1 MNVYDFDNTIYDGE
15 SALDFFWFCMRKKP
29 VLVKVLFPILRDLL
43 KYKTCRMS
51 KEEFRDRGAYYTE
64 SFFDLFD
71 DIYEVIYEFW
81 DSHEHKIRNFY
92 SRIKREDD
100 VIVTANIDVLVDVIF
115 HRMGVKNYIAT
126 HFDMDTGKLGEVCF
140 GEVKA
145 KLFKEKYG
153 DNIDKFFTDSY
164 NDKPLMDMA
173 NEVYMVKRGVIEKL
187 GK

>member
-29 VLVKVLFPILRDLL
+29 VLVKVLFPVLRDLVR
-43 KYKTCRMS
+43 YKTCRMT
-51 KEEFRDRGAYYTE
+51 KEEFGDRGAYYTE

-71 DIYEVIYEFW
+71 DIHEVIYEFW
-81 DSHEHKIRNFY
+81 DRNEHKIRNFY
-92 SRIKREDD
+92 SRIQRDDD

-115 HRMGVKNYIAT
+115 RRMGIKNYIAT

-187 GK
+187 